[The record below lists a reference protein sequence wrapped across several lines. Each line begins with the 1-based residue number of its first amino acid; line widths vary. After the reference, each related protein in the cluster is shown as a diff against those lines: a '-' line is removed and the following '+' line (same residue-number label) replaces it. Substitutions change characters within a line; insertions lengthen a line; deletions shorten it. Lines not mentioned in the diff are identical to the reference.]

1 MVKCSYPVC
10 PNDSSSNSNLS
21 FHKFP
26 NRTTNRITWE
36 AWISILSQAKRKE
49 VVNSKKCNEVLC
61 SAHFAPADFKP
72 TRNGSRP
79 VLSSFAVPKSPVLR
93 SVSFCDLENRPP
105 KSAATLKQGTLFKFI
120 ADRKPK
126 LKSLTPYLIKHTKG
140 SNSGWACRQK

>member
-10 PNDSSSNSNLS
+10 PHDSSTNFNLS

-26 NRTTNRITWE
+26 NRTANRPTWE

-49 VVNSKKCNEVLC
+49 VVKSRKCDEVIC

-72 TRNGSRP
+72 KRNGSRP
-79 VLSSFAVPKSPVLR
+79 VLSSFAVPISPVLR

-105 KSAATLKQGTLFKFI
+105 NSAPTLKQGTLFKFI
-120 ADRKPK
+120 ADKKPK
-126 LKSLTPYLIKHTKG
+126 LKSLTPYLIKRAKG
-140 SNSGWACRQK
+140 SILG